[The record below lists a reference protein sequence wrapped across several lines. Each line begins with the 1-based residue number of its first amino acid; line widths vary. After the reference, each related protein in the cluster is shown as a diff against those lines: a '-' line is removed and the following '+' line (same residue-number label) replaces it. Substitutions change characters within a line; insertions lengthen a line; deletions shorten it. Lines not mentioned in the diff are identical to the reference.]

1 MIKHETHRTRRGPA
15 SYIAYNLH
23 NYRAIPGIQNL
34 GGDVV
39 EAIEVV
45 GRVLPFKTNNYVVER
60 LINWKQAPD
69 DPLFRLTFPQREM
82 LPPGL
87 YETVREELRKG
98 GDRLTR
104 AVAMARAALNPHPAG
119 QMTDNVPYLD
129 GRPVP
134 GIQHKYPETVL
145 FFPSQGQTCHA
156 YCTFCF
162 RWPQFVATDAGKFAS
177 NEIETLIGYLR
188 RHPRVT
194 SVLFTGGDPM
204 VMRTEVLRRYVTPL
218 VEAGIPNLRSIRFG
232 TKALS
237 YWPDRFINA
246 PDAGE
251 LLKLFSETVKAGIT
265 VAIMAHFNHP
275 VELSTQ
281 EVRTAIRRI
290 NTTGAVI
297 RTQSPIL
304 RGINDD
310 ARTWSEM
317 WREQV
322 RLGLV
327 PYYAFLVRDTG
338 AQHYFGVPLVRA
350 HDIFSRALRE
360 VSGLARTVRGPSMS
374 AHPGKI
380 QILGPVEVNGRRYL
394 TLQFLQGRNPE
405 WVGRPFFAEYSE
417 NALWIDDL
425 KPAFGE
431 SRFFFQEDVANSGV
445 EAPPFTPLD
454 GFINPLGTEGDSF
467 RMMLNIG
474 AG

>member
-1 MIKHETHRTRRGPA
+1 MMVLDKTHRTNRGMPSLG

-23 NYRAIPGIQNL
+23 NYRAIPEIQKL
-34 GGDVV
+34 GSDVT

-60 LINWKQAPD
+60 LINWKRAPD
-69 DPLFRLTFPQREM
+69 DPMFRLTFPQREM
-82 LPPGL
+82 LPPDL
-87 YETVREELRKG
+87 YEKVREALREG
-98 GDRLTR
+98 GEGLART
-104 AVAMARAALNPHPAG
+104 VAMARAALNPHPAG
-119 QMTDNVPYLD
+119 QMTDNVPFVD
-129 GRPVP
+129 GLPVP

-145 FFPSQGQTCHA
+145 FFPSHGQTCHA

-204 VMRTEVLRRYVTPL
+204 VMRTEVLRRYVKPL

-246 PDAGE
+246 PDAME
-251 LLKLFSETVKAGIT
+251 LLKLFTETMKAGIS
-265 VAIMAHFNHP
+265 VAVMAHFNHP
-275 VELSTQ
+275 VELSTE
-281 EVRTAIRRI
+281 EVRTAIKRI
-290 NTTGAVI
+290 NATGAVI
-297 RTQSPIL
+297 RTQSPII

-310 ARTWSEM
+310 PGCWSDM

-322 RLGLV
+322 RLGLI
-327 PYYAFLVRDTG
+327 PYYMFLVRDTG
-338 AQHYFGVPLVRA
+338 AQDYFGVPLVRA
-350 HDIFSRALRE
+350 HRIFSQATRE

-380 QILGPVEVNGRRYL
+380 QVLGPVEIQGERYL
-394 TLQFLQGRNPE
+394 TLQFLQGRNPD
-405 WVGRPFFAEYSE
+405 WVGRPFFAEYDE
-417 NALWIDDL
+417 TALWIDDL
-425 KPAFGE
+425 RPAFGE
-431 SRFFFQEDVANSGV
+431 AKFFFQEDSQDSG
-445 EAPPFTPLD
+445 AATNDTIQGLA
-454 GFINPLGTEGDSF
+454 GRINLSRPETLSRG
-467 RMMLNIG
+467 
-474 AG
+474 